1 MSITAA
7 QLVAEVAIN
16 GADSGISNLTK
27 IGDVADGAQSAL
39 DATSSAASSFAET
52 FSGATAGI
60 IDGNSM
66 MLDSYDE
73 LASGG
78 AESGSV
84 LIDILSEISDTLH
97 LMNSNVV
104 DASESAVGSM
114 ADMADAIVKVQFA
127 TENMD
132 DSVTAGLEDLA
143 SGFGNVSASAE
154 ASAVSVAEAGTSASE
169 SSGGFM
175 ELFNNIG
182 QSIFW
187 FQNMINVAG
196 QVASALFAPAISA
209 EEVSSSLVIF
219 TGSAAKAKQELQQ
232 LSDFAAHT
240 PFETA
245 TIDDAALKMQ
255 SVGINAKDVIPDILS
270 LGDALDA
277 TGRISSADLG
287 MIVDNFDKIKTE
299 GHLSTQVM
307 NSFAL
312 QGIDAWSVLEKQ
324 TGKTHAQLAQLI
336 SSGLYPADQAMK
348 DLTAGIEKSP
358 LYHGQ
363 MANDVENF
371 TGAFGT
377 MKSNFDQVLVSFGSP
392 ILKGVEPIINN
403 LSAAF
408 SSQGFK
414 DFAGSIGKGVATAL
428 NDIGTGVHNVSQFFG
443 AFDLTG
449 ITYAFN
455 NLKSVVEKIA
465 APFEKL
471 GSNKAAS
478 EFFTSLKNA
487 LSKDIVTAIKDV
499 SGFINGLAENL
510 GKLASNKDVTGF
522 LGNLKSGFQ
531 QVSQIVGGELGKD
544 FKSFMQTAQQV
555 GQWFQTTMLPA
566 IQQAMPGFE
575 HLGSVIATTVVP
587 SLAKIWA
594 VGQQVM
600 RDVMPPLTKA
610 FETIAPI
617 VIKVGGFLADNLG
630 KALQFIMPFAV
641 QAAQALGQFAGEI
654 IARVIPIVQQIYD
667 GIKAFLDWIAPY
679 WPQIWA
685 TITSALTNTW
695 SIIKGVIQIG
705 WSLISGIIKVGLDLL
720 SGNWSQAWGDIKS
733 TFSGVWDG
741 IKSIVSGAWGFIG
754 GAVKGGINGVIDMI
768 NNFINAI
775 DSMHV
780 NVPGIGNVGFN
791 IADIPHLKL
800 GGLIGSA
807 GFADVGEDGPERV
820 WLPAGAQVV
829 PNSQAFGSGAQQASD
844 RPIILVVDGRVM
856 ARGVLPH
863 MVNELRNMGVQF

>member
-1 MSITAA
+1 MPITAA

-60 IDGNSM
+60 LDGNDM
-66 MLDSYDE
+66 MLASYDE
-73 LASGG
+73 LAAGG
-78 AESGSV
+78 TEAGTS
-84 LIDILSEISDTLH
+84 LIEILTEISDTLH
-97 LMNSNVV
+97 LLNSNTV
-104 DASESAVGSM
+104 DASNSMYDSFGNLESAVL
-114 ADMADAIVKVQFA
+114 KVQVA

-132 DSVTAGLEDLA
+132 ESVTSGLDNLASSLADVGSEAISVGDDLA
-143 SGFGNVSASAE
+143 TTGDKAR
-154 ASAVSVAEAGTSASE
+154 E

-175 ELFNNIG
+175 DLFNNIG

-187 FQNMINVAG
+187 FQNMINIAG

-209 EEVSSSLVIF
+209 EEVTSSLQIF
-219 TGSAAKAKQELQQ
+219 TGSAASAQKELQK

-245 TIDDAALKMQ
+245 TIDDAALKLQ
-255 SVGINAKDVIPDILS
+255 AVGINAQDVIPDIQA

-277 TGRISSADLG
+277 TGRISSADLE
-287 MIVDNFDKIKTE
+287 MIVNDFSKIKTE
-299 GHLSTQVM
+299 GHLTTDVM

-324 TGKTHAQLAQLI
+324 TGKTHAQLAALI
-336 SSGLYPADQAMK
+336 SKGLYPADQAMR
-348 DLTAGIEKSP
+348 DLTAGIEKNP
-358 LYHGQ
+358 LYKGQ
-363 MANDVENF
+363 MANDVNNF
-371 TGAFGT
+371 TGAVST
-377 MKSNFDQVLVSFGSP
+377 MKSNFDQVLVSFASP
-392 ILKGVEPIINN
+392 ILKSIEPIINN
-403 LSAAF
+403 LSGAF

-428 NDIGTGVHNVSQFFG
+428 NDISQGAADVGKFFG
-443 AFDLTG
+443 SLNLTDITSAFS
-449 ITYAFN
+449 
-455 NLKSVVEKIA
+455 NLKAVVEKIA
-465 APFEKL
+465 EPFEKL
-471 GSNKAAS
+471 GSNKDVTG
-478 EFFTSLKNA
+478 FFTTLKSSLG
-487 LSKDIVTAIKDV
+487 KDIVTGIKDV
-499 SGFINGLAENL
+499 SNFINGLAENL

-522 LGNLKSGFQ
+522 LGGLKSGFQ

-544 FKSFMQTAQQV
+544 FKSFMQTAQDL
-555 GQWFQTTMLPA
+555 GKWFQTSMLPA
-566 IQQAMPGFE
+566 IQQAMPGFQ
-575 HLGSVIATTVVP
+575 HLATVVATDVVP

-617 VIKVGGFLADNLG
+617 VVRVGGFLADNLG

-654 IARVIPIVQQIYD
+654 ISRVIPIVQQIYD

-679 WPQIWA
+679 WPTIWA
-685 TITSALTNTW
+685 TISAALVNTW
-695 SIIKGVIQIG
+695 NIIKGVVQIG
-705 WSLISGIIKVGLDLL
+705 WALISGIIKVGLDVL
-720 SGNWSQAWGDIKS
+720 SGNWKGAWNDIKS
-733 TFSGVWDG
+733 AFSGVWDG

-754 GAVKGGINGVIDMI
+754 GAVRGGINSVIDMI
-768 NNFINAI
+768 NGFINAI
-775 DSMHV
+775 DGLHV

-791 IADIPHLKL
+791 IPDIPHLAL

-807 GFADVGEDGPERV
+807 GFADVGENGPERV

-829 PNSQAFGSGAQQASD
+829 PNSQTFGQPQIIVQPAPVYLDGQRLMNGLMPYMANAIRYGTGA
-844 RPIILVVDGRVM
+844 R
-856 ARGVLPH
+856 
-863 MVNELRNMGVQF
+863 F